1 MLAALDR
8 SFGAPSFRTRDGAAM
23 IKRLEINYRGI
34 FQKNLAKRIG
44 GDIVVIAS
52 RMGKVG
58 FSNGRYSDSPERN
71 GIPCKYF
78 AFISPDLEEE
88 ELEAECGAKLDIDQ
102 ADVSVVL
109 DDTMVKGVEPWGWH
123 GVRPI
128 NEKLVAKGGML
139 VVSHKEHGDLLA
151 FMARKPFMYRLATLD
166 GDANLAGL
174 WVAKDDLTHE
184 RVLGSIAAVDP
195 EILSIDAVAE
205 YILAKTKESRR
216 AEAARDAYQAVL
228 RSIEVVTPQQG
239 IDWPHAVPELP
250 KWHEFG
256 EGVVVPAV
264 KRGFE
269 MGPGG
274 QSRNASFKRGTTKTL
289 RPVVRFDLCIGCT
302 LCWLDC
308 PDECFDPV
316 DGKLYDVSYEYCV
329 GCGKCAT
336 VCPVPECIV
345 MVDELKFADDR
356 SPWEQYRR
364 DPQAYIQWAEEK
376 KGTERY
382 VYPHV
387 TGTGFEIRA
396 GAAPPPKPAKV

>member
-1 MLAALDR
+1 L
-8 SFGAPSFRTRDGAAM
+8 
-23 IKRLEINYRGI
+23 IKRVEINYRGI

-44 GDIVVIAS
+44 GDIVMIAA

-78 AFISPDLEEE
+78 AFVTPDLQEE
-88 ELEAECGAKLDIDQ
+88 ELEAECGAKLDIDA

-128 NEKLVAKGGML
+128 NEKVTEQGGML
-139 VVSHKEHGDLLA
+139 VVSHKQHEELTA
-151 FMARKPFMYRLATLD
+151 FTSKKPFDYRLATLD

-174 WVAKDDLTHE
+174 WVNKDDLTHE
-184 RVLGSIAAVDP
+184 RVLGGIAAVDP
-195 EILSIDAVAE
+195 EILSIDAVE
-205 YILAKTKESRR
+205 QYILDKTKDDRR
-216 AEAARDAYQAVL
+216 AEAARDAYHAVQ
-228 RSIEVVTPQQG
+228 RSLKTVPSGQG
-239 IDWPHAVPELP
+239 IDWPYPVPVLP
-250 KWHEFG
+250 KWHQFG
-256 EGVVVPAV
+256 EGIAVPAV
-264 KRGFE
+264 KQGFQ

-274 QSRNASFKRGTTKTL
+274 QPRNESFKRGTTKTL
-289 RPVVRFDLCIGCT
+289 RPVVRFDLCISCT

-316 DGKLYDVSYEYCV
+316 AGQLYDVNYDYCV
-329 GCGKCAT
+329 GCGKCAV

-345 MVDELKFADDR
+345 MVDELKFVDNS
-356 SPWEQYRR
+356 SPWEHYKR
-364 DPQAYIQWAEEK
+364 DPQDYVRWAEDK
-376 KGTERY
+376 KGGDRY

-387 TGTGFEIRA
+387 TGTGFEIRQ
-396 GAAPPPKPAKV
+396 GEAPPQKAAK

>member
-1 MLAALDR
+1 
-8 SFGAPSFRTRDGAAM
+8 M
-23 IKRLEINYRGI
+23 IKRVEINYRGI

-44 GDIVVIAS
+44 GDIVIIAS

-78 AFISPDLEEE
+78 AFVSPDLEEE
-88 ELEAECGAKLDIDQ
+88 ELEAECGAKLDIDE
-102 ADVSVVL
+102 ADVSAVL

-128 NEKLVAKGGML
+128 NEKVVGRGCLL
-139 VVSHKEHGDLLA
+139 VVSHKDHAELLP
-151 FMARKPFMYRLATLD
+151 FIGRKPFEYRLATLD

-184 RVLGSIAAVDP
+184 RVLGGIAAVDP
-195 EILSIDAVAE
+195 GIISIDAVEE
-205 YILAKTKESRR
+205 YILKKTREDRR
-216 AEAARDAYQAVL
+216 AEAARDAYHSVL
-228 RSIEVVTPQQG
+228 RQIQVVTPEQG
-239 IDWPHAVPELP
+239 IDWPHEVPVLP

-264 KRGFE
+264 PRQFE

-274 QSRNASFKRGTTKTL
+274 QSRNSSFKRGTTKTL

-316 DGKLYDVSYEYCV
+316 EGRLYDVNYEYCV

-345 MVDELKFADDR
+345 MVDELKFEDNR
-356 SPWEQYRR
+356 SPWEDYQR
-364 DPQAYIQWAEEK
+364 DREGYIQWAEEK
-376 KGTERY
+376 KGNERY
-382 VYPHV
+382 AYPHV
-387 TGTGFEIRA
+387 TGTGFELRP
-396 GAAPPPKPAKV
+396 APPPKGTK